1 MDKKNENKEKQPLL
15 YRIVRRTV
23 LFLTLFLTSLLLFY
37 VIGNYQEFVDE
48 NQNLIL
54 DAVTVTSF
62 LLVFF
67 SACGL
72 AGSVLLFFRQ
82 HERYRYVFAFVRTA
96 AAFVYGFAC
105 MFASRIIDFL
115 SGGI

>member
-1 MDKKNENKEKQPLL
+1 MDKENENKKKQPLL

-37 VIGNYQEFVDE
+37 VMGNYQEFVDE

-54 DAVTVTSF
+54 NAATVTSF

-82 HERYRYVFAFVRTA
+82 HERYLYVFAFVRMA

-105 MFASRIIDFL
+105 MFAARIIGFL